1 MTICDPSLKVPLWE
15 SNSSWL
21 GEGKQDERKT
31 YIKRL
36 VTRIKEG
43 GCDEPQLMYSVALKD
58 LMGGC
63 SDG

>member
-43 GCDEPQLMYSVALKD
+43 GCDEPQLMYSVALKI
-58 LMGGC
+58 
-63 SDG
+63 